1 MEGCPA
7 GIVFYI
13 HCGRFFAGDEPSV
26 GKTFLRKRA
35 FSGEALS
42 AEKSFQRE
50 ALSAEKSLQWRS
62 PFGREE
68 SSAGKNPPIDLK
80 IAHSLGQ
87 RLAAAVIRQRT
98 GALSS
103 VAQVHCHQNIF
114 ILGQTQT

>member
-1 MEGCPA
+1 M
-7 GIVFYI
+7 
-13 HCGRFFAGDEPSV
+13 
-26 GKTFLRKRA
+26 
-35 FSGEALS
+35 SGEDLSPEKSFQREALS

-50 ALSAEKSLQWRS
+50 ALSAEKSLQVRS

-68 SSAGKNPPIDLK
+68 SSVGKNPPIDLK

-87 RLAAAVIRQRT
+87 RFAAAVIRQRT

-103 VAQVHCHQNIF
+103 VAQVHSHQNLF

>member
-7 GIVFYI
+7 G
-13 HCGRFFAGDEPSV
+13 FFSIFIAED
-26 GKTFLRKRA
+26 
-35 FSGEALS
+35 FSPEM
-42 AEKSFQRE
+42 
-50 ALSAEKSLQWRS
+50 SLQWGRPFSGKELSEGSPFGREELSEGS

-68 SSAGKNPPIDLK
+68 SSVGKNPPIDLK

-87 RLAAAVIRQRT
+87 RFAAAVIRQRT

-103 VAQVHCHQNIF
+103 VAQVHSHQNLF